1 MPPAIMTATVQASI
15 LSFASCLVAMY
26 VSSSKPPVFALVIYA
41 LLSTPPNFL
50 WQQYIE
56 KKFPG
61 YSTRKIEVDDDGNGA
76 KVERKLNVRNTAAK
90 FVLDQTVAAIVNVV
104 AFVGG
109 VRLLSGESL
118 DVCWHVVKEVSYNYP
133 NV

>member
-1 MPPAIMTATVQASI
+1 M
-15 LSFASCLVAMY
+15 
-26 VSSSKPPVFALVIYA
+26 
-41 LLSTPPNFL
+41 
-50 WQQYIE
+50 
-56 KKFPG
+56 
-61 YSTRKIEVDDDGNGA
+61 
-76 KVERKLNVRNTAAK
+76 ERKLNVRNTAAK